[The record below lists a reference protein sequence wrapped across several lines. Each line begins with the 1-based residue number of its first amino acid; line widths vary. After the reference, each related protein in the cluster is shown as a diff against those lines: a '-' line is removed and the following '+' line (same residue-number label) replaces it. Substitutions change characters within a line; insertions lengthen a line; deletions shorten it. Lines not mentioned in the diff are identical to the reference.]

1 MTARSNPSA
10 PVSHVERVASEI
22 VDAAIWLH
30 RRVGPGLMESVY
42 RRLLEKELVRRG
54 RHVEREKV
62 VRFEI
67 DGLVFTGGLRT
78 DLIGDRL
85 VVVELKSV
93 EKLHPV
99 HWKQVLTYIRV
110 LHLPLGL
117 LLNFGGAT
125 LKEGGI
131 RRVINNYYPDS
142 R

>member
-1 MTARSNPSA
+1 MADRSHPTIPGN
-10 PVSHVERVASEI
+10 HVEKVASEI
-22 VDAAIWLH
+22 VDAGIWLH
-30 RRVGPGLMESVY
+30 RRVGPGLLESVY
-42 RRLLEKELVRRG
+42 ERLLEKELVRRG
-54 RHVEREKV
+54 LYVEREKV

-67 DGLVFTGGLRT
+67 DGLEFADGLRT
-78 DLIGDRL
+78 DLIVDRL

-110 LHLPLGL
+110 LRLPLGI

-131 RRVINNYYPDS
+131 RRVIDNYYPPA
-142 R
+142 

>member
-1 MTARSNPSA
+1 M
-10 PVSHVERVASEI
+10 ASEV

-42 RRLLEKELVRRG
+42 KRLLEKELVRRG
-54 RHVEREKV
+54 RYVEREKV

-67 DGLVFTGGLRT
+67 DGLMFTGGLRT
-78 DLIGDRL
+78 DLIVDRL

-110 LHLPLGL
+110 LRLPLGL

-131 RRVINNYYPDS
+131 RRVINNYYPGS

>member
-1 MTARSNPSA
+1 MTGPSDSSKPA
-10 PVSHVERVASEI
+10 NHVEFVASEV

-30 RRVGPGLMESVY
+30 KRLGPGLMESVY

-54 RHVEREKV
+54 RYVEREKV

-67 DGLVFTGGLRT
+67 DGLVFTDGLRT
-78 DLIGDRL
+78 DLIVDRL

-110 LHLPLGL
+110 LQLPLGL

-131 RRVINNYYPDS
+131 RRVINNYYPES